1 MGSLAIRTGAGA
13 AEAGAAEAGAAAGAG
28 AVTVAFIVDILIY
41 LPMYYLNQFL
51 FM

>member
-1 MGSLAIRTGAGA
+1 MGSLAAV
-13 AEAGAAEAGAAAGAG
+13 AGAG
-28 AVTVAFIVDILIY
+28 AGAGAVAFIVDILIY